1 MSCQG
6 RSPDGEAGEPSCQR
20 VAARGQ
26 QLPAEHHLIEEAREQ
41 EREHDRHR
49 RHERKRA
56 NARLAEGADLV
67 GDVIEGRGV
76 GDAEVDAREYVG
88 RAEGQHEA
96 VDLRPVDE
104 QSVDDAADDA
114 EHEAGRQR
122 YRHRDAVADHQAGL
136 DDRHQASD
144 RADRKVHLPQRQHDH
159 LSQRDQEQDRKIAAG
174 NEEVVGREEGWR
186 EDRQHEHAD
195 EVDEEQAQG
204 HAGGETAQTQHHGAA
219 PPAAR
224 VTLSSTTASSS
235 TTPRNTVIQKL
246 SMPTSSRPL
255 EMVASRTPPRMVPG
269 TETRPPERRV
279 PPMAGATKE
288 ARSQSLPR
296 LGEAVCSAATAI
308 SPAVAASAPESPW
321 VSSTTRSTD
330 SPDIRAARRLA
341 PTASISLPRLRLR

>member
-6 RSPDGEAGEPSCQR
+6 RSPDGEAREPSCQR

-56 NARLAEGADLV
+56 NARLAEGADLI

-76 GDAEVDAREYVG
+76 GDPETDAREHVG
-88 RAEGQHEA
+88 SAKGQHEA
-96 VDLRPVDE
+96 VDLRPVDK
-104 QSVDDAADDA
+104 QSVDDAAYDA
-114 EHEAGRQR
+114 QQEAGHQGD
-122 YRHRDAVADHQAGL
+122 RHRDAVADHEARL

-144 RADRKVHLPQRQHDH
+144 RPDRKVHLSQRQHDH
-159 LSQRDQEQDRKIAAG
+159 LGQRDQKQDRKIAAG
-174 NEEVVGREEGWR
+174 DEDVVGRQELGPD
-186 EDRQHEHAD
+186 DRQHEHAD
-195 EVDEEQAQG
+195 EVDEEQAES
-204 HAGGETAQTQHHGAA
+204 HAGREAAQAHHQGAA

-224 VTLSSTTASSS
+224 VTLSSTTASSR

-255 EMVASRTPPRMVPG
+255 ESGASRTLPKMVPG
-269 TETRPPERRV
+269 TETRPPESSV

-296 LGEAVCSAATAI
+296 LGEAVWSAAIAI
-308 SPAVAASAPESPW
+308 SPAVAASAPDSPW

-330 SPDIRAARRLA
+330 NPEIRAARRLA
-341 PTASISLPRLRLR
+341 PTASISRPRLRLR